1 MLEDGRYAAMNLRKH
16 VGCCRGRFCLGFVHL
31 LPAHLRFAAIT
42 PKSVYLSA
50 RTNVPGIGAGRVG
63 GRGRPRNFPKA
74 VINFSSYGRYR
85 SHMRKHFFRVFFI
98 AVCYIEHIHT
108 HARTCAQIPRP
119 RYQVENGRARP
130 PRTSINSENRR
141 TNKYTCPAFGVISA
155 IRPIEQS
162 TTIGSENISI
172 PCIPFVIPSGDSDSS
187 VPATSSTMWTAL
199 CLIATALVGTSYQRA
214 PVSDPS
220 SLLGRVGETIR
231 LTRLT
236 FIGSYR
242 VPGYGHDQLG
252 RRRRKSR
259 RSQPVRVRRLRQ
271 LVAEHHRNHQQHR
284 GARRE
289 RAADHTDRPELV
301 RPVQ

>member
-1 MLEDGRYAAMNLRKH
+1 MWDVAGVVFALVLFTCCPRTCDSPRLRRNPCICQLVPTFPESVRAESGVGDDLETSRK
-16 VGCCRGRFCLGFVHL
+16 L
-31 LPAHLRFAAIT
+31 LSIF
-42 PKSVYLSA
+42 
-50 RTNVPGIGAGRVG
+50 
-63 GRGRPRNFPKA
+63 RPTA
-74 VINFSSYGRYR
+74 VIGPICGSI
-85 SHMRKHFFRVFFI
+85 FFGFFFI

-187 VPATSSTMWTAL
+187 VPATPSTMWTAL